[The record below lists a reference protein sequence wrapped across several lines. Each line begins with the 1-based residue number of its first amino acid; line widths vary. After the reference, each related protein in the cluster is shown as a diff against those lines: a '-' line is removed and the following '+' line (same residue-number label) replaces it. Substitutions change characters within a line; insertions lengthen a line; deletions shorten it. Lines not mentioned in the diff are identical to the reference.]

1 MKILISAYACEPNRG
16 SEPGVGW
23 GWAVELTK
31 KNEVW
36 IITRDN
42 NKSIIDNYLLEHPEY
57 KNANMHFEYVGV
69 SKKMTFWKKGNRG
82 IRLYY
87 LMWQRN
93 AYLAARKLCTKVK
106 FDYVQHVTFVSY
118 TQPTYMYKLG
128 LPLIWG
134 PVAGGDNIPSLVK
147 IQMTTKERTAEL
159 VRGVLQRL
167 SLLTPSIR
175 KTMKHAQ
182 LILAATQETKSQFPT
197 KYQKKIRIMPAIG
210 LEKMPNIEC
219 VTRND
224 SKVKIVMAGR
234 LIYLKA
240 IDVGMEAFMQI
251 ADQYPEAELHIL
263 GEGDRKESL
272 MRIAGD
278 YLNKQIFFDP
288 PVAHDDI
295 YAYYAGFDIFMNT
308 SLRDSGCMTMMEAMC
323 VGLPSIAIATGGPGV
338 LLEEFPEA
346 QIAPSDNDELIME
359 LSERLGYYIA
369 HKEKRQRLGNS
380 QREYIQREMSYA
392 SKCKWI
398 ENNIIR
404 RKQKKDE
411 SKIGDKLSASN
422 SNITN
427 LPQ

>member
-23 GWAVELTK
+23 GWAAELAK

-42 NKSIIDNYLLEHPEY
+42 NKSVIDNYLLEHPEHR
-57 KNANMHFEYVGV
+57 NDNMHFEYVGV
-69 SKKMTFWKKGNRG
+69 SKRLTFWKKGNRG

-134 PVAGGDNIPSLVK
+134 PVAGGDNIPTSIK
-147 IQMTTKERTAEL
+147 IRMTAKERTAEL
-159 VRGVLQRL
+159 VRGVSQK
-167 SLLTPSIR
+167 LLLLAPSIR
-175 KTMKHAQ
+175 KTMKHAK
-182 LILAATQETKSQFPT
+182 LILAATEETKSQFPV

-210 LEKMPNIEC
+210 LEEMPDIEC
-219 VTRND
+219 VVRKDTR
-224 SKVKIVMAGR
+224 VKIVMAGR

-240 IDVGMEAFMQI
+240 VDLGMEAFKQI
-251 ADQYPEAELHIL
+251 ANQYPEAELHVL

-278 YLNKQIFFDP
+278 FLNKQIFFDP

-308 SLRDSGCMTMMEAMC
+308 SLRDSGCMTMMEAMS
-323 VGLPSIAIATGGPGV
+323 VGLPCIAVATGGPGV

-346 QIAPSDNDELIME
+346 QIEPSDIDQLVMK
-359 LSERLGYYIA
+359 LTERLAYYIT
-369 HKEKRQRLGNS
+369 HQEKRRVLGNR
-380 QREYIQREMSYA
+380 QREYIQRAMSYA
-392 SKCKWI
+392 SKCRWI
-398 ENNIIR
+398 ENNTT
-404 RKQKKDE
+404 QKEVEKR
-411 SKIGDKLSASN
+411 
-422 SNITN
+422 
-427 LPQ
+427 

>member
-42 NKSIIDNYLLEHPEY
+42 NKSVIDNYLLEHPEY
-57 KNANMHFEYVGV
+57 RNDNMHFEYVGV
-69 SKKMTFWKKGNRG
+69 PKRLTFWKKGNRG

-87 LMWQRN
+87 LIWQRN
-93 AYLAARKLCTKVK
+93 AYLAARKLCMKVK
-106 FDYVQHVTFVSY
+106 FDFVQHITFVSY

-134 PVAGGDNIPSLVK
+134 PVAGGDNIPQSIK
-147 IQMTTKERTAEL
+147 IRMTTKERTSEL

-167 SLLTPSIR
+167 SLFTPSIR

-182 LILAATQETKSQFPT
+182 LILVATQETKSQFPA
-197 KYQKKIRIMPAIG
+197 KYQKKARIMPAIG

-219 VTRND
+219 VIRNN
-224 SKVKIVMAGR
+224 SRVKIVMAGR

-240 IDVGMEAFMQI
+240 VDLGMKAFKQI
-251 ADQYPEAELHIL
+251 ANQYPEAELHIL

-272 MRIAGD
+272 VRLAGD
-278 YLNKQIFFDP
+278 FLNNRIFFDP

-295 YAYYAGFDIFMNT
+295 YTYYTGFDIFMNT
-308 SLRDSGCMTMMEAMC
+308 SLRDSGCMTMMEAMS
-323 VGLPSIAIATGGPGV
+323 VGLPCIAIATGGPGV

-346 QIAPSDNDELIME
+346 QIEPSDNDQLIAK
-359 LSERLGYYIA
+359 LTERLAYYIA
-369 HKEKRQRLGNS
+369 HPEKRRGLGNS
-380 QREYIQREMSYA
+380 QREYIQRAMSYT

-398 ENNIIR
+398 ENNIIIPKEVEKR
-404 RKQKKDE
+404 
-411 SKIGDKLSASN
+411 
-422 SNITN
+422 
-427 LPQ
+427 